1 VIKQVKIG
9 SVPYRIEYSSPV
21 VSEEKDK
28 VLWGEILQGKQLIK
42 VDAEIG
48 PEMQRVVL
56 LHEVI
61 HGLLLHCGLSN
72 HEEEI
77 AERLG
82 YALDSFLQD
91 NPEFVKLYKK
101 VDREWKERF
110 LTTSNHQLDF
120 SKIYIKEDG
129 SKIKVSAEGDDE

>member
-1 VIKQVKIG
+1 MIG

-21 VSEEKDK
+21 VSDEKDK

-56 LHEVI
+56 LHEII
-61 HGLLLHCGLSN
+61 HGLLLHCGLSQ
-72 HEEEI
+72 HEEAI

-82 YALDSFLQD
+82 YALDSFLQG
-91 NPEFVKLYKK
+91 NPEFVRLYNEKP
-101 VDREWKERF
+101 
-110 LTTSNHQLDF
+110 
-120 SKIYIKEDG
+120 SKGRIQEFVSFAG
-129 SKIKVSAEGDDE
+129 SPISIHRKSEGDNE